1 MDYTKVKRYIV
12 LGILFL
18 LPVTFLLFLYPA
30 THNYSPLDI
39 VNENVL
45 DLQHF
50 SSDDEEDIV
59 LKDHITVL
67 GFLGEKPMDNLIA
80 ASNLKELV
88 YDKFKGFKRFQVV
101 IVVPNGT
108 QEATELLK
116 KEISSYEDTRFWH
129 FVYGDPQDINAVFNS
144 LKSNVSLNPDLASN
158 AVFIIDKDLN
168 QRGRIDDR
176 KDYEI
181 AKKKP
186 IYGLNSYDC
195 ISVDDI
201 QNKMGEDMRIL
212 FTEYRQ
218 KRKGNFDSSIRRAN
232 DIKKQDETSMRDEGD
247 IHEHDVILDVP
258 AIKKYKF

>member
-1 MDYTKVKRYIV
+1 MKYIKAKRYIV

-30 THNYSPLDI
+30 THNYTPLDI
-39 VNENVL
+39 INDNVL
-45 DLQHF
+45 DLDQF
-50 SSDDEEDIV
+50 SSDTGDDIR

-67 GFLGEKPMDNLIA
+67 GFLGTKPMDNYLA

-88 YDKFKGFKRFQVV
+88 YDKFKGFKRFQIVM
-101 IVVPNGT
+101 VVPKGT
-108 QEATELLK
+108 EAATRQLK

-129 FVYGDPQDINAVFNS
+129 FVYGEPQDVQKVFNS
-144 LKSNVSLNPDLASN
+144 LKSKTPLNSDLATK

-176 KDYEI
+176 KDNE
-181 AKKKP
+181 KVRKKP
-186 IYGLNSYDC
+186 VYGLNSYDC
-195 ISVDDI
+195 ILVDDI
-201 QNKMGEDMRIL
+201 KNKMGEDMRIL

-232 DIKKQDETSMRDEGD
+232 DIKKQDE
-247 IHEHDVILDVP
+247 
-258 AIKKYKF
+258 KK